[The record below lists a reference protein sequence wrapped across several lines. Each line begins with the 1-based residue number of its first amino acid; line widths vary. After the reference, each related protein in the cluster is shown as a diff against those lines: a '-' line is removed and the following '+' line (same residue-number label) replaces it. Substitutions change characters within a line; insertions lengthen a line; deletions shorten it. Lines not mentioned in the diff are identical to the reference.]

1 MPLDNEDRAYL
12 EKTIDMTVKQVPDI
26 VTMSRDEGYQK
37 HAQIK
42 EVDDFVLGI
51 ATGMIYGAFIQYFV
65 TRQQRQ
71 PAEDEVAEANQVI
84 LRRMREIKDAIFNCG

>member
-1 MPLDNEDRAYL
+1 MPLDDDDRAFL
-12 EKTIDMTVKQVPDI
+12 EKTIDTIIKQVPGL
-26 VTMSRDEGYQK
+26 VQMARDEGYQK

-51 ATGMIYGAFIQYFV
+51 ATGVIYGAFIQYFV

-71 PAEDEVAEANQVI
+71 PAEDEVTEANQVI